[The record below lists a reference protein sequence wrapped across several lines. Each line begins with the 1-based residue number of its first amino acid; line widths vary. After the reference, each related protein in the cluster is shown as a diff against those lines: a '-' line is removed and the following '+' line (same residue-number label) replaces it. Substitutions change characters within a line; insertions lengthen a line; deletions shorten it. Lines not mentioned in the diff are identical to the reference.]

1 MVARDS
7 WGGGGQRRLKEGV
20 FCPSGSGE
28 LPEFCEGA
36 GLGKEEM
43 RSRFRGAG
51 DREEKGP
58 GLKNEGGEEHVSGK
72 ELFFFLFT
80 EYVTWGSSG
89 GVWEP
94 MTAAD
99 I

>member
-1 MVARDS
+1 MARDS

-43 RSRFRGAG
+43 RSRFRGEG

-58 GLKNEGGEEHVSGK
+58 GLKDEGVKSMCLGRNCVFSLHRVC
-72 ELFFFLFT
+72 
-80 EYVTWGSSG
+80 YVGVLWWGLG
-89 GVWEP
+89 ANDCCRYIG
-94 MTAAD
+94 
-99 I
+99 